1 MRERNKME
9 NGRKYASYK
18 STRTT
23 NAKRHNGTWYVYLHV
38 CEGLSRQPKKMSF
51 PPTTKLSPRFWL
63 ALIGRCMLRVVV
75 RCTEEQ
81 GLLKKSTRMT
91 FLFYFLNSFQV
102 TLESL
107 SSLANLCRT
116 TISSDR
122 MNPEKFVSNLE
133 YEKGFKTK

>member
-51 PPTTKLSPRFWL
+51 PPTTKLSPRFCL

-81 GLLKKSTRMT
+81 GLLKKKYPYDIFILFFELISGHTR
-91 FLFYFLNSFQV
+91 
-102 TLESL
+102 
-107 SSLANLCRT
+107 
-116 TISSDR
+116 
-122 MNPEKFVSNLE
+122 KFV
-133 YEKGFKTK
+133 

>member
-1 MRERNKME
+1 MPVISQQEQPTQKGITEHGMCIYMFV
-9 NGRKYASYK
+9 KASLV
-18 STRTT
+18 
-23 NAKRHNGTWYVYLHV
+23 NP
-38 CEGLSRQPKKMSF
+38 QKMSF
-51 PPTTKLSPRFWL
+51 PPTTKLSPRFCL